1 MESLLGETGHLDLD
15 ETAGPTGSWDARTD
29 AAARSFQRDQ
39 GLAIDGLLAP
49 AGPTIGRLGDTLGGK
64 VVAKPVKAPSPT
76 RGNPLDGANPLGV
89 MPGAGANPLA
99 EAAPEPKPWLQPAP
113 KPPSPLPA
121 RADTAGVVVPDEAI
135 AANRRLVDHLKTT
148 GEDGP
153 LPTYLADEAGRYA
166 EGHVEVDDFF
176 AQLHEHLPERART
189 LGAKVRT
196 LMDEANPPKPA
207 KPAGIVETRPAKPG
221 ETWDPVR
228 GKSVPGAPPRAETET
243 APEPET
249 LPNYRWDSK
258 AGRWR
263 PVRPHGP
270 NPKDL
275 QTHELR
281 PGQTRDPE
289 TGKWRPDTPEEAA
302 GKRGVNKPYYPNHIW
317 DPVARQWRPKTPE
330 EAGESDMQPMAE
342 PGPGGGA
349 GPGAGPGA
357 TGGASPGPS
366 GPGPG
371 PDGKLPPGV
380 PSDDEAPGDGA
391 PLPGY
396 TPGGVKPGAGG
407 KPGSGGSKSWRYYA
421 GPHLSKA
428 AEDLGTAAKALLEY
442 ASPGADIKDAA
453 DASRRAEEAFR
464 GGDYAKAATEF
475 GNAGL
480 SALGVLIPGT
490 TKGYRKAG
498 EKAGEALSDALSA
511 RRAAPR
517 AANNPPK
524 PDVPLTKRNEE
535 AFKDRYD
542 DWWKSQGHTLDA
554 ARKADPNRRVA
565 PGESFIWQN
574 LERGK
579 DGRTRTNGVSGK
591 NALHFSFDHGGGGRH
606 HSEIEVF
613 DSRGRHLGTIDPLS
627 GEWIGDAVKGRKMD
641 MSSLHDGNNTR
652 YV

>member
-1 MESLLGETGHLDLD
+1 MRWSQTLIPTLREEPQDAEIASHRLMLRAGLIRRLAGGLYTFLPLGLRALRNVERIVREEMDSAGAIELLMPALQPRELWDRSGRFDTMSDVIFSVRDRQQRDMVL
-15 ETAGPTGSWDARTD
+15 GPTHEEVITDLVAREIKSYRQLPRTFYQIQTKFRDEIRPRFGLMRAKEFIMKDAYSFDLGWEQADASYEAMYSAYARIFDRCGLRTKVVE
-29 AAARSFQRDQ
+29 A
-39 GLAIDGLLAP
+39 
-49 AGPTIGRLGDTLGGK
+49 DTGAMGGK
-64 VVAKPVKAPSPT
+64 WSHEFMV
-76 RGNPLDGANPLGV
+76 
-89 MPGAGANPLA
+89 LA
-99 EAAPEPKPWLQPAP
+99 E
-113 KPPSPLPA
+113 
-121 RADTAGVVVPDEAI
+121 
-135 AANRRLVDHLKTT
+135 T
-148 GEDGP
+148 GEDGIV
-153 LPTYLADEAGRYA
+153 ECSSCHYA
-166 EGHVEVDDFF
+166 
-176 AQLHEHLPERART
+176 ANLERAER
-189 LGAKVRT
+189 
-196 LMDEANPPKPA
+196 
-207 KPAGIVETRPAKPG
+207 
-221 ETWDPVR
+221 
-228 GKSVPGAPPRAETET
+228 SF
-243 APEPET
+243 
-249 LPNYRWDSK
+249 
-258 AGRWR
+258 
-263 PVRPHGP
+263 
-270 NPKDL
+270 
-275 QTHELR
+275 
-281 PGQTRDPE
+281 
-289 TGKWRPDTPEEAA
+289 DTPEEAA